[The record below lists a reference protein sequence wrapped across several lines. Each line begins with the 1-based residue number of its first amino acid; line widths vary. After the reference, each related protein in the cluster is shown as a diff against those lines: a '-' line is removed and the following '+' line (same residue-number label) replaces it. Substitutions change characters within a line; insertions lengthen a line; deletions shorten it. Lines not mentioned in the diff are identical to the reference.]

1 MAAVLKITSS
11 RDEIEGR
18 GHDLL
23 ETWALFRRG
32 GEREGLPRAGNAG
45 WSEPL
50 DKEHANEP
58 DSVLAIDRILAGLA
72 KSGYEHTVE
81 IVHRF
86 YLGGSSV
93 WQICETMHRTRGFV
107 LLTIRG
113 VCWMVEE
120 RVAE

>member
-1 MAAVLKITSS
+1 MSAVMS

-23 ETWALFRRG
+23 QTWALFRRG
-32 GEREGLPRAGNAG
+32 GERDGLPRGSGSG

-58 DSVLAIDRILAGLA
+58 PSVIEIDRILAGLFR
-72 KSGYEHTVE
+72 SGFEHSVDITK
-81 IVHRF
+81 RF
-86 YLGGSSV
+86 YLSGEAIWSLAPKV
-93 WQICETMHRTRGFV
+93 RRTEGFV

-113 VCWMVEE
+113 VCTLVET
-120 RVAE
+120 RVTA